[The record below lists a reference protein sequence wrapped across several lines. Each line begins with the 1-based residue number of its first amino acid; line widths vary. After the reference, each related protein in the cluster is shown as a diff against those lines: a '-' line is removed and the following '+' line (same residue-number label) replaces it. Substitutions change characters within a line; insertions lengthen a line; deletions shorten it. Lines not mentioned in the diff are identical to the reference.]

1 MPSQLDVA
9 VMPAGDDPRAD
20 YSAPALR
27 ELGDVRDL
35 TLGSS
40 PGTGDSGGS
49 GTFRTPPPPS
59 PGRAGR

>member
-1 MPSQLDVA
+1 MSSQLDVA
-9 VMPAGDDPRAD
+9 VMSTSDDHRAD
-20 YSAPALR
+20 YVVPVLR

-49 GTFRTPPPPS
+49 GTFRTPPPPLA
-59 PGRAGR
+59 GRAPR